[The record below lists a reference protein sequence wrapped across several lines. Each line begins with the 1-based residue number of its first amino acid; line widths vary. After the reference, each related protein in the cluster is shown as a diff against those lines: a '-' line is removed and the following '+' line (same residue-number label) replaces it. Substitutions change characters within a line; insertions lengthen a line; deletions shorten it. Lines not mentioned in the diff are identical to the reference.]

1 MEKFFL
7 CRFLSY
13 NKLDIIDKKYIDISV
28 FFAEFGHSGV
38 ISVTDRLDQL
48 ICKFF
53 AGNIQNLT
61 VFIMLNNVMSD
72 GMHKVGLA
80 KSGASVD
87 KKRIVG
93 ISRRF
98 CNRKGC
104 RLGKFIVVTDDKGIK
119 NIFGIQMSFFAAAVN
134 VRHCCRCGCIIIR
147 RNFFFRGLV
156 RRYKFDFTLFHSGYF
171 TDRNLKKKFILFIKK
186 IY

>member
-119 NIFGIQMSFFAAAVN
+119 NIFGIQMSFFAAAVIGKTCF
-134 VRHCCRCGCIIIR
+134 CCSISIR